1 MSNTREA
8 RPSSIAIRIN
18 RERPNLTRSHQQ
30 LADYV
35 LAHPLQA
42 ATMPIDELAAA
53 ANVSVATANRF
64 ARALGLDGY
73 AMLRAELVKGFEA
86 MLAPIAKMRIKLD
99 EPRSMHDVFAT
110 SLEESQRNIVAT
122 RETLDAQACE
132 DAVERIVK
140 AKRIYIAGFG
150 ASGWLGG
157 LLQRGLDAHC
167 DNVHLLAGVAGASFG
182 ARLLPRMH
190 ADDLMIAIS
199 FPRYVTDT
207 VRLAQNA
214 SQRGVQ
220 LLALTD
226 CRQSPLVPYA
236 DVALFAQTENQYSA
250 NSDSSVLAL
259 IEALSSAVSQRTAQS
274 VQNAARMTEAV
285 MPWLIDSDRDRLV
298 PANAPVPPAQPKK
311 PPRGK
316 SPKTIPKTNK
326 VQSNRPK

>member
-1 MSNTREA
+1 MPHTREA
-8 RPSSIAIRIN
+8 HPSTSIAIRIN

-99 EPRSMHDVFAT
+99 EPRSTHDVFAT

-132 DAVERIVK
+132 DAVARIIA

-150 ASGWLGG
+150 ASGWLAG
-157 LLQRGLDAHC
+157 LLQRGLDGHC

-182 ARLLPRMH
+182 ARLLPRMR
-190 ADDLMIAIS
+190 ADDLVIAIS

-220 LLALTD
+220 VLALTD

-236 DVALFAQTENQYSA
+236 DVALYAQTENQYA
-250 NSDSSVLAL
+250 PNSDSAVLAL
-259 IEALSSAVSQRTAQS
+259 IEALSSAVAHRTPQS
-274 VQNAARMTEAV
+274 VQYAARMTESV
-285 MPWLIDSDRDRLV
+285 MPWLIDSDRDRLM
-298 PANAPVPPAQPKK
+298 PANAPVPPAPPKAPTTQPSKARK
-311 PPRGK
+311 PK
-316 SPKTIPKTNK
+316 N
-326 VQSNRPK
+326 QA